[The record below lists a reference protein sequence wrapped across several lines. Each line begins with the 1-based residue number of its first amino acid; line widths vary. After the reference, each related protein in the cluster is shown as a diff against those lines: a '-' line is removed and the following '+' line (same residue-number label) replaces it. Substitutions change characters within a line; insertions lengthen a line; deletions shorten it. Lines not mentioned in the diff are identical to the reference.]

1 MEIPINQINGFE
13 KLLNASFIAPDG
25 LSFVTPVTATKVI
38 AMIAIAPIG
47 MAFPIMAAITPT
59 NIANKCQA
67 FGSTPA
73 GTGTANQIMSITS
86 IAIFSAEYFLRFWS
100 VAENDPTDSAWNQR
114 WKWAKSGGAIIDL
127 IAILP
132 AYFNFFVHIDLR
144 VLRILRLLRLLKLT
158 RYFVSLQILLRVIK
172 REKGSFQAVIFI
184 LVIMIVMAASG
195 IYVVENK
202 AQPEAFSSIPKAMW
216 WAVVTLTTVG
226 YGDVTPV
233 TSMGKFLG
241 ALITILGVGIAALPA
256 GILASGLA
264 NELNQRNQKLE
275 QEFRELLQAQGN
287 DVLHNQLELEKLRQ
301 RVGLP
306 KEQMHEI
313 IVQLMRE
320 HLLEGQEKK
329 QEKKHYC
336 PYCGLEPYDRI
347 TWLMEVIPVLIA
359 IPVLF
364 VSFKKFPLT
373 NLLYSLIFLH
383 AIVLIIGGTYTYA
396 RVPLGFEIAEWFN
409 LDRNPYD
416 KIGHFMQGFVPAIV
430 AREILLRNQILTK
443 GKMLAFIVI
452 CIVLAISAM
461 YELIEWAAAL
471 LMGQGAEEFLG
482 TQGYEW
488 DTQSDMFFALIGGIS
503 ALLFLSKWHDQQ
515 IEKLR
520 GSL

>member
-1 MEIPINQINGFE
+1 MTNFSLQRLRLFVYNNLHNDDYQTTFSRCVNYFLIFLIVGNVAAVILESITEVYITYRNYFDLFE
-13 KLLNASFIAPDG
+13 
-25 LSFVTPVTATKVI
+25 
-38 AMIAIAPIG
+38 
-47 MAFPIMAAITPT
+47 
-59 NIANKCQA
+59 
-67 FGSTPA
+67 
-73 GTGTANQIMSITS
+73 ITS

-144 VLRILRLLRLLKLT
+144 LLRILRLLRLLKLT

-336 PYCGLEPYDRI
+336 PYCGE
-347 TWLMEVIPVLIA
+347 
-359 IPVLF
+359 
-364 VSFKKFPLT
+364 
-373 NLLYSLIFLH
+373 NLS
-383 AIVLIIGGTYTYA
+383 
-396 RVPLGFEIAEWFN
+396 E
-409 LDRNPYD
+409 
-416 KIGHFMQGFVPAIV
+416 
-430 AREILLRNQILTK
+430 
-443 GKMLAFIVI
+443 
-452 CIVLAISAM
+452 
-461 YELIEWAAAL
+461 
-471 LMGQGAEEFLG
+471 
-482 TQGYEW
+482 
-488 DTQSDMFFALIGGIS
+488 
-503 ALLFLSKWHDQQ
+503 
-515 IEKLR
+515 
-520 GSL
+520 